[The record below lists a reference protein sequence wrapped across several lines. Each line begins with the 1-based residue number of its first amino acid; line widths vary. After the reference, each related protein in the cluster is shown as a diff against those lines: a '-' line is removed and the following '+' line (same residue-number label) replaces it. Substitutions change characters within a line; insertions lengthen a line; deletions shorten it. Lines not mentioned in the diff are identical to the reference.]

1 MAGTENGASMTRKF
15 IVVVVPDPE
24 DGGYVAS
31 VPALPGVWGQGETE
45 EEAFQDAVAA
55 LTFTL
60 DDMIER
66 GEELPAGDGVA
77 REVEL
82 SV

>member
-1 MAGTENGASMTRKF
+1 MTRKF
-15 IVVVVPDPE
+15 IVVVIPDHE

-45 EEAFQDAVAA
+45 EEAYQDAVSA
-55 LTFTL
+55 LSFTL
-60 DDMIER
+60 DDMAER
-66 GEELPAGDGVA
+66 GESIPEGVEVV

-82 SV
+82 AV